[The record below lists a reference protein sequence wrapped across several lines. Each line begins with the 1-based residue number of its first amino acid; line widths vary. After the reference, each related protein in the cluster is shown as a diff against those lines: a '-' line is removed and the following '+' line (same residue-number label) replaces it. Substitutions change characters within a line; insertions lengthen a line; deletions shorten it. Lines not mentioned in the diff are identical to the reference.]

1 LAINA
6 KGGEIIGPKQKDHTT
21 TLFLKTFSK
30 KKEEKLIKR
39 GKLIGICKNPLYS

>member
-21 TLFLKTFSK
+21 TLFSK
-30 KKEEKLIKR
+30 NIFKQKEGEINKKGEINRHLQKPSL
-39 GKLIGICKNPLYS
+39 